1 MPNDS
6 RSVRLYRRL
15 IELYPTAFHQT
26 DAGLLEQAFRDELA
40 KASGTW
46 RVARLW
52 FFVLADLF
60 ASIPVQVMRAVLQDG
75 RYTFRLWALEEVFM
89 IRLYDGGLFF

>member
-15 IELYPTAFHQT
+15 IEFYPAAFHQT
-26 DAGLLEQAFRDELA
+26 DAGSLEQAFRDRLD

-46 RVARLW
+46 GFARLW

-60 ASIPVQVMRAVLQDG
+60 ISIPVHGEASVN
-75 RYTFRLWALEEVFM
+75 RLDLGLVFSQADLP
-89 IRLYDGGLFF
+89 RPHH